1 MRCLRKFS
9 QFLNRLLMI
18 IGGTVLVIMVLLTC
32 SNIFFRL
39 VWVPV
44 RGTFEMMGF
53 FGAVV
58 TAFALG
64 HTQQGRGHIAVDILV
79 NAAPAGLRKI
89 LCALGDVI
97 ACCFFILLAWQV
109 GQKALVLMQ
118 SGEVTETL
126 RIVYYPFTFAVSLGC
141 LAMALVM
148 VADLIGLWSGLEKDE
163 A

>member
-1 MRCLRKFS
+1 MRFLKQLSRL
-9 QFLNRLLMI
+9 LNRLLMV
-18 IGGTVLVIMVLLTC
+18 IGGSVLVLMVLLTC

-64 HTQQGRGHIAVDILV
+64 RTQQRRGHIAVDILV
-79 NAAPAGLRKI
+79 SAAPAGLRKV

-97 ACCFFILLAWQV
+97 ACLFFILLAWQV
-109 GQKALVLMQ
+109 GQKAVVLMQ

-141 LAMALVM
+141 LAMALTM
-148 VADLIGLWSGLEKDE
+148 VVDLIGLWNGLGKDK